1 MHIDDTQLPFIPAWE
16 GALDTSGATFTP
28 GGHGPQASIG
38 QPTYWP
44 LHAPEPPAAAGV
56 TAVRPPAGWRY
67 GLARFPFTLRP
78 GDGDRVQRADFSLR
92 LQAARPGPAPIAYD
106 AYPATTATIQE
117 GEVSAS
123 LGPDFKFAGAEASL
137 GGVAGSIKLR
147 RAAAAITLSG
157 VGESAVQWTF
167 QPRGGGPLLAGSL
180 VVYVVVAV
188 PAGETAVRAAAQLSA
203 LLNTP
208 FGSLVG
214 RLPDEA
220 AAQVSW
226 LLS

>member
-16 GALDTSGATFTP
+16 GALDTSGATFTTR
-28 GGHGPQASIG
+28 GNGPQASIG

-56 TAVRPPAGWRY
+56 TAVRPRRAGATAWPASPSPCAPATGS
-67 GLARFPFTLRP
+67 GCGGPISACACKRP
-78 GDGDRVQRADFSLR
+78 APAPPPSPTTPIRRQRPPSRKGKSAPAWGRTSNS
-92 LQAARPGPAPIAYD
+92 PGPKRRWA
-106 AYPATTATIQE
+106 
-117 GEVSAS
+117 AS
-123 LGPDFKFAGAEASL
+123 QD
-137 GGVAGSIKLR
+137 SIKLR

-208 FGSLVG
+208 FGSLFG
-214 RLPDEA
+214 RLPDAA